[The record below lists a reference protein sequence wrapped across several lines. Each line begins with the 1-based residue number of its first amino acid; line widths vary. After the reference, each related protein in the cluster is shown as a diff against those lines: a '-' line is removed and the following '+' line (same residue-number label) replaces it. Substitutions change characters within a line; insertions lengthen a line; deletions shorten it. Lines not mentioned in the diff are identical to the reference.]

1 MLTTRLYLLGGAIAL
16 LVVVF
21 LWGYAEGRSSAKNK
35 ELKTQVEQIQQKR
48 SLENEIATID
58 DVDLDERLSRW
69 MRD

>member
-1 MLTTRLYLLGGAIAL
+1 VAL
-16 LVVVF
+16 LLATH
-21 LWGYAEGRSSAKNK
+21 LWAYLEGRSSARNK